1 MMIIRTNAKENRKEL
16 IHTLTDVLK
25 EKPRYC
31 GAPSFAYQFSL
42 CRVDRDASLH
52 LPPTIVRQSAQSV
65 VTLLNQRGFEAE
77 IADDASESEAPSTRL
92 AEEKPSEQPEEE
104 NPSEHFHTVY
114 VPHEKISTETLAKLE
129 QVVSGKATLLR
140 KALGDSP
147 LSITGT
153 PNGYAFPWFPI
164 ESDEE
169 SRRAYEILVAKLIS
183 FAKERTRVTASDRE
197 TDNPKYAF
205 RCFLLRLGFIGAEYK
220 RERAILLRNLE
231 GNGAFR
237 SGSDPRKNPA

>member
-1 MMIIRTNAKENRKEL
+1 MIIRTNAKDNRKEL
-16 IHTLTDVLK
+16 IRTLSEVLH

-31 GAPSFAYQFSL
+31 GAPSFAYEFSL
-42 CRVDRDASLH
+42 CRVDRDAVIH
-52 LPPTIVRQSAQSV
+52 LPPTIVAQSAMSA

-77 IADDASESEAPSTRL
+77 IVDDCSEIEEAPDQPDEVDDNEEYL
-92 AEEKPSEQPEEE
+92 AVFIE
-104 NPSEHFHTVY
+104 
-114 VPHEKISTETLAKLE
+114 HEKISAETLAKLE
-129 QVVSGKATLLR
+129 QIVSGKATLLR

-147 LSITGT
+147 LSIVKTSK
-153 PNGYAFPWFPI
+153 GYAFPWFQI

-169 SRRAYEILVAKLIS
+169 SRQAYTTLIEKMIE
-183 FAKERTRVTASDRE
+183 FARERTRVTASDKE

-231 GNGAFR
+231 GNGAFK

>member
-1 MMIIRTNAKENRKEL
+1 MIIRTNAKDNRKEL
-16 IHTLTDVLK
+16 IRTLSEVLH

-31 GAPSFAYQFSL
+31 GAPSFAYEFSL
-42 CRVDRDASLH
+42 CRVDRDAVIH
-52 LPPTIVRQSAQSV
+52 QPPTIVAQSAMNA

-77 IADDASESEAPSTRL
+77 IVDDCSEIEEAPD
-92 AEEKPSEQPEEE
+92 QPNEE
-104 NPSEHFHTVY
+104 NGNEEYLTVFIE
-114 VPHEKISTETLAKLE
+114 HEKISSETLAKLE
-129 QVVSGKATLLR
+129 QIVSGKATLLR

-147 LSITGT
+147 LSIVNTSK
-153 PNGYAFPWFPI
+153 GYAFPWFQI

-169 SRRAYEILVAKLIS
+169 SQRAYATLIEKLIE
-183 FAKERTRVTASDRE
+183 FAKERTRVTASDKE

-220 RERAILLRNLE
+220 RERAFLLRNLE
-231 GNGAFR
+231 GNGAFK

>member
-1 MMIIRTNAKENRKEL
+1 MIIRTNAKENRKEL
-16 IHTLTDVLK
+16 VKSLSEVLH
-25 EKPRYC
+25 EKSHYC
-31 GAPSFAYQFSL
+31 GAPSFAYEFNL

-52 LPPTIVRQSAQSV
+52 FAPTLVLQSVQSV

-77 IADDASESEAPSTRL
+77 IADDASESEAPV
-92 AEEKPSEQPEEE
+92 EQPAEE
-104 NPSEHFHTVY
+104 NPAEQFHTVFF
-114 VPHEKISTETLAKLE
+114 PHEKISGETLAKLE
-129 QVVSGKATLLR
+129 QVVCSKATLLR

-147 LSITGT
+147 LDITDT
-153 PNGYAFPWFPI
+153 PHGYAFPWFQI

-169 SRRAYEILVAKLIS
+169 SRRAYAMLVDKLID
-183 FAKERTRVTASDRE
+183 FARERTRVTASDKE

-220 RERAILLRNLE
+220 HERAILLRNLE
-231 GNGAFR
+231 GNGAFK

>member
-1 MMIIRTNAKENRKEL
+1 MIIRTNAKDNRKEL
-16 IHTLTDVLK
+16 IKTLSEVLH

-31 GAPSFAYQFSL
+31 GAPSFAYEFSL
-42 CRVDRDASLH
+42 CRVDRDAALH
-52 LPPTIVRQSAQSV
+52 LAPTIVRSSAESAV
-65 VTLLNQRGFEAE
+65 ALLNQRGFDAE
-77 IADDASESEAPSTRL
+77 IVDDCSEIEEASDHS
-92 AEEKPSEQPEEE
+92 AEENGSEEYRAVFIE
-104 NPSEHFHTVY
+104 
-114 VPHEKISTETLAKLE
+114 HEKISKETLVKLE
-129 QVVSGKATLLR
+129 QIVSGKATLLR

-147 LSITGT
+147 LSIVNTHK
-153 PNGYAFPWFPI
+153 GYAFPWFQI

-169 SRRAYEILVAKLIS
+169 SQHAYAMLIEKLVE
-183 FAKERTRVTASDRE
+183 FARERTRVTATDKE

-231 GNGAFR
+231 GNGAFK

>member
-1 MMIIRTNAKENRKEL
+1 MIIRTNAKENRKEL
-16 IHTLTDVLK
+16 IHTLTEVLR

-52 LPPTIVRQSAQSV
+52 LPPTLVLQSAQSV

-77 IADDASESEAPSTRL
+77 IADEASESETPTEQPEGNSPA
-92 AEEKPSEQPEEE
+92 EQPEEV
-104 NPSEHFHTVY
+104 NPAEQFHTVY
-114 VPHEKISTETLAKLE
+114 VPHERISGETLAKLE
-129 QVVSGKATLLR
+129 QVISSKATLLR
-140 KALGDSP
+140 KALGDST
-147 LSITGT
+147 LSITST
-153 PNGYAFPWFPI
+153 PNGYAFPWFQI
-164 ESDEE
+164 ESNEE
-169 SRRAYEILVAKLIS
+169 SRRAYATLVDKLIA
-183 FAKERTRVTASDRE
+183 FAQERTRVTASDRE
-197 TDNPKYAF
+197 TDNPRYAF

-220 RERAILLRNLE
+220 CERAVLLRNLE

>member
-1 MMIIRTNAKENRKEL
+1 MIIHTNAKENRKEL
-16 IHTLTDVLK
+16 IRTLSEVFH

-31 GAPSFAYQFSL
+31 GAPSFAYEFSL
-42 CRVDRDASLH
+42 CRVDRDAALH
-52 LPPTIVRQSAQSV
+52 LAPTIVRSSAESAV
-65 VTLLNQRGFEAE
+65 ALLNQRGFDAE
-77 IADDASESEAPSTRL
+77 IVDDGSEIEEAPNQLDGENDS
-92 AEEKPSEQPEEE
+92 AE
-104 NPSEHFHTVY
+104 FYAVFI
-114 VPHEKISTETLAKLE
+114 PHEKISAETFAKLE
-129 QVVSGKATLLR
+129 QIVSSKATLLR

-147 LSITGT
+147 LSILGT
-153 PNGYAFPWFPI
+153 HKGYAFPWFQI

-169 SRRAYEILVAKLIS
+169 SQRAYAMLIEKLVEFS
-183 FAKERTRVTASDRE
+183 RERTRVTATDKE

-231 GNGAFR
+231 GNGAFK

>member
-1 MMIIRTNAKENRKEL
+1 MIIRTNAKENRKEL
-16 IHTLTDVLK
+16 IHTLTEVLK

-31 GAPSFAYQFSL
+31 GAPSFAYEFSL
-42 CRVDRDASLH
+42 CRVDREASLH
-52 LPPTIVRQSAQSV
+52 LAPTIVRQSTQSV

-77 IADDASESEAPSTRL
+77 IADEASESEAPAAQL
-92 AEEKPSEQPEEE
+92 AEE
-104 NPSEHFHTVY
+104 NPSEPPEEDSPAEQFHTVY
-114 VPHEKISTETLAKLE
+114 VPHERISGETLAKLE
-129 QVVSGKATLLR
+129 QVVSSKATLLR

-147 LSITGT
+147 LSIAST
-153 PNGYAFPWFPI
+153 PNGYAFPWFQI

-169 SRRAYEILVAKLIS
+169 SRRAYATLVDKLID
-183 FAKERTRVTASDRE
+183 FARERTRVTATDKE